1 MHSSLKWQLTP
12 AKAWNT
18 QMCQHSMGCASIGK
32 PLSSPAVTSCSGLV
46 GQLLMSKAQS
56 IERMPGNAWHQ
67 TSRGK
72 GGPWGTVAHIAKQL
86 IASVDWSK
94 LPHICPFLQDNN
106 SFKDMAIEASLTLI
120 AWLP

>member
-1 MHSSLKWQLTP
+1 MATDSCKSLEYPDVP
-12 AKAWNT
+12 A
-18 QMCQHSMGCASIGK
+18 QHGLCQHWQALK
-32 PLSSPAVTSCSGLV
+32 FPCSHIMFRLG